1 MDSGLVSRVY
11 ANQVGGHPGVATT
24 EDGSLLI
31 KPSLPR
37 EVAFY
42 QALATDARCANLRDY
57 VPEFYGTLKLEGRVA
72 NEGGGLMNAITPVE
86 GIPEGE
92 KESIVL
98 ENLAYTFLKPN
109 ILDIK
114 LGTVLSDEDATPEKR
129 ARMEKVAKETTS
141 KETGMRLTG
150 FQVYD
155 LAADKPVITTK
166 AYGKSIKPADLPDGI
181 ARFFPLAAPPS
192 PPNDSA
198 QLTTSAGT
206 AHGTGLPPEILLPIL
221 AGILSEVEEIHDTM
235 KDIELRMV
243 GGSLLL
249 VYEADW
255 DRAREGLRLLREA
268 EQRAERETERGQEEG
283 EDEDEDGEEE
293 EYENAVG
300 PPFVVKLIDF
310 AHAKLVPG
318 RGPDEGVLHGL
329 RTVIDLLKGRMAQV
343 EAVSVTTL
351 TST

>member
-1 MDSGLVSRVY
+1 MDPGPVSKVY

-42 QALATDARCANLRDY
+42 QALATDARCANLRDF

-86 GIPEGE
+86 
-92 KESIVL
+92 ESIVL

-114 LGTVLSDEDATPEKR
+114 LGTVLFDEDATPEKR
-129 ARMEKVAKETTS
+129 ARMEKVAEETTS

-192 PPNDSA
+192 PPNESA
-198 QLTTSAGT
+198 QLTPSAGA
-206 AHGTGLPPEILLPIL
+206 AHGTGLPPELLQTIL
-221 AGILSEVEEIHDTM
+221 AGILSEVEDIYGTM
-235 KDIELRMV
+235 EDIELRMV

-268 EQRAERETERGQEEG
+268 EQRAEREVEQGQEQD
-283 EDEDEDGEEE
+283 EDEDEDGEEDDD
-293 EYENAVG
+293 ENAVG